1 MGYSVYDRGGRNS
14 EAYVATLIA
23 DEATD
28 LVNINKD
35 DYAPGTAVLVL
46 EDASV
51 YMLNT
56 DKTEWVALGAE
67 QS

>member
-23 DEATD
+23 DEAAD
-28 LVNINKD
+28 LVNINKN

-46 EDASV
+46 EDSSV
-51 YMLNT
+51 YMLNSNR
-56 DKTEWVALGAE
+56 TEWVLLGAE